1 MANLIPQPN
10 STRPEE
16 DYYNLGSYRRS
27 ITTSSPSAQLWF
39 DRGLIW
45 SYAFNHEEAASCFEK
60 AISNDPK
67 CAMAYWGLAYTLG
80 PNYNKPWEFFD
91 EEDLEK
97 TLQRTHRAVEKA
109 KELAT
114 NGTEVEKAL
123 ILAMSFRYP
132 TEKVGDDYSKW
143 NKLYAAAMGK
153 YYERFPD
160 DLDVAT
166 LYTDALMNLTPW
178 ALWDL
183 KTGEAA
189 PGAKTQLA
197 KSVLDRAFTQENSLV
212 HPGLLHL
219 YIHLMEMSPS
229 PESALPIA
237 NNLRNLVPDSGHLQ
251 HMPTHL
257 DIICGHYQQAIA
269 SNTSAIIADQKY
281 VSRSGALNFYTLYRA
296 HNLHFRIYAAMF
308 CGKSKVALE
317 TVGMLEDAIPEAL
330 LKVRSPPMADWL
342 EGLSSVRVHVLV
354 RFGLWDEILDLKIP
368 EDEELFCV
376 TTAMM
381 HYGKGVAWAARRRDG
396 ALGQASIRRELFERS
411 FKKVKPSRTLFN
423 NKCTDILAIAR
434 AMLDGEIEYRRGN
447 IETAF
452 FHLRHAIHLDDNLP
466 YDEPW
471 GWMQPTRHAYG
482 ALLLEQGRVEE
493 AAKVYAADL
502 GVDNTLPRALRHPN
516 NIWALQG
523 YYECLM
529 RLGRID
535 EARQIEPQLFKAV
548 KIADVP
554 ILSSCF
560 CRRPERIG

>member
-1 MANLIPQPN
+1 MANLTPQPN

-45 SYAFNHEEAASCFEK
+45 SYAFNHEEAASCFEN
-60 AISNDPK
+60 AISNDPN

-97 TLQRTHRAVEKA
+97 TVQRTHRAVGKA

-123 ILAMSFRYP
+123 IGAMRSRYLK
-132 TEKVGDDYSKW
+132 EKVGDDFSGW
-143 NKLYAAAMGK
+143 NLLYAAAMNTV
-153 YYERFPD
+153 YDRFPD

-166 LYTDALMNLTPW
+166 LYADALMNLTPW

-189 PGAKTQLA
+189 PGAKTLFA
-197 KSVLDRAFTQENSLV
+197 KRVLDRAFTQENSLA

-219 YIHLMEMSPS
+219 YIHLMEMSPF
-229 PESALPIA
+229 PAFALPIA

-257 DIICGHYQQAIA
+257 DIICGHYQQAII
-269 SNTSAIIADQKY
+269 SNTSAIVADQKY

-296 HNLHFRIYAAMF
+296 HNLHFRIYAAML

-330 LKVRSPPMADWL
+330 LRVGSPPMANWL

-354 RFGLWDEILDLKIP
+354 RFGLWDEIFDLRIP
-368 EDEELFCV
+368 EDEELYCV

-381 HYGKGVAWAARRRDG
+381 HYGKGVALAAS
-396 ALGQASIRRELFERS
+396 GQVEDASQWRELFEKS

-423 NKCTDILAIAR
+423 NKCTDILAVAR

-482 ALLLEQGRVEE
+482 ALLLEQDRVEE

-502 GVDNTLPRALRHPN
+502 GVDNTLPRTLRHPN

-529 RLGRID
+529 RLGRAD

-560 CRRPERIG
+560 CRRPQLIG

>member
-45 SYAFNHEEAASCFEK
+45 SYAFNHEEAASCFEN
-60 AISNDPK
+60 AISNDPN

-97 TLQRTHRAVEKA
+97 TVQRTHRAVGKA

-123 ILAMSFRYP
+123 IEAMRLRYP

-153 YYERFPD
+153 VYERFPD
-160 DLDVAT
+160 DLDVAM
-166 LYTDALMNLTPW
+166 LYTDALINLTPW

-296 HNLHFRIYAAMF
+296 HNLHFRIYAAML
-308 CGKSKVALE
+308 CGKLKVALE

-330 LKVRSPPMADWL
+330 LRVGSPPMADWL

-354 RFGLWDEILDLKIP
+354 RFGLWDEIFDLRIP
-368 EDEELFCV
+368 EDEELYCV

-381 HYGKGVAWAARRRDG
+381 HYGKGVALAAS
-396 ALGQASIRRELFERS
+396 GQVEDASQWRELFEKS

-423 NKCTDILAIAR
+423 NKCTDILAVAR

-529 RLGRID
+529 RMGRID

-548 KIADVP
+548 KVADVP

-560 CRRPERIG
+560 CRRPQLIG